1 MDWEAAAADRGKS
14 SPAHVDVL
22 EKRIAAL
29 RKARAQGLVT
39 IGFTGTKGEAMGVSC
54 DHLLIAPSDDTPV
67 IQQIHLAVA
76 HGICDE
82 IEQAM
87 ISEAPR
93 P

>member
-1 MDWEAAAADRGKS
+1 MRPIRAGIWAERG
-14 SPAHVDVL
+14 DVVSY
-22 EKRIAAL
+22 
-29 RKARAQGLVT
+29 QH